1 MKICPTCNRLYRSG
15 IVLCSRDGSLLNSLR
30 EWQPGDSISEKF
42 RIVEKIGHG
51 SLGPAFRA
59 KVLPFGGI
67 RVLKCLTAR
76 LADDER
82 LMERFQQ
89 EIHTVSALRHLNAA
103 HIESLERSSDGR
115 PFIVMEYVPGL
126 SLREL
131 LIRGG
136 CMRALD
142 VVDIMTQVCA
152 ALDCAHWQG
161 IVHRNLTPDNLI
173 IAEEHDGA
181 PRVKLMEF
189 GIANLREAA
198 AEHGKQVGDVVMTEQ
213 GTVVGSVEYISPEQ
227 AAGTP
232 RKALDGRSDLYS
244 VGVMMFEALTG
255 DLPSATD
262 DPIGLLYQKE
272 EIAAN
277 ELLCGTVLKA
287 LQRDPDYRFQS
298 ATEMIVA
305 LREVS
310 HSLGKPSA
318 AALDTDVAVEPAR
331 VPLSAETSHPI
342 IEDAQ
347 NPPLIGIGWKNA
359 QPRTHR
365 YADRASQYPVKRAT
379 DAAAASA
386 DQNIEQIR
394 KAWAQTGG
402 QVPARRTPQ
411 GSRVQT
417 SLLVVVCVS
426 TFLLASWV
434 VYRGPAVL
442 VRMRERTAQS
452 GVTSA
457 PQHAPARDA
466 ASGPESH
473 EVHTSPL
480 EPLPESSKPATPQQA
495 YSPHLP
501 APSAEENAAHAPPS
515 AGWQSS
521 RHKAESPTA
530 VPSGDR
536 RRSAALTPQAASPE
550 VIKGASSP
558 EAEIN
563 KKIAL
568 GWLLVERK
576 DYAGAI
582 ESFTAAL
589 RMDPSNVEAQAA
601 LRLARFASQNPTVD
615 VLPADSSAGKE
626 RDERGKQ

>member
-1 MKICPTCNRLYRSG
+1 MKVCPTCNRLYRSG

-67 RVLKCLTAR
+67 RALKCLTAR
-76 LADDER
+76 LADDDR

-89 EIHTVSALRHLNAA
+89 EILTASALRHLNAA

-152 ALDCAHWQG
+152 VLDCAHWHRM
-161 IVHRNLTPDNLI
+161 VHRNLTPDNLI

-181 PRVKLMEF
+181 PRVKVMEF

-198 AEHGKQVGDVVMTEQ
+198 AEHGKEVGDVVTTEH
-213 GTVVGSVEYISPEQ
+213 GTVVGSAEYISPEQ
-227 AAGTP
+227 TAGTP
-232 RKALDGRSDLYS
+232 RNALDGRSDLYS
-244 VGVMMFEALTG
+244 VGVMMYEALTG
-255 DLPSATD
+255 DLPSAGNN
-262 DPIGLLYQKE
+262 PIGLLYQKQ
-272 EIAAN
+272 EIAVS

-298 ATEMIVA
+298 ATEMIAA

-310 HSLGKPSA
+310 HSLGKPSSVEVDPA
-318 AALDTDVAVEPAR
+318 IAEEPAR
-331 VPLSAETSHPI
+331 VSLSAETSHPI
-342 IEDAQ
+342 IEVAQ
-347 NPPLIGIGWKNA
+347 DSPLTSPGRKNA
-359 QPRTHR
+359 QPRSHR
-365 YADRASQYPVKRAT
+365 YPGRPSQYPAKRRI
-379 DAAAASA
+379 DLAAASA
-386 DQNIEQIR
+386 DRNIEQIR
-394 KAWAQTGG
+394 KAWAQTAG
-402 QVPARRTPQ
+402 QVPARGVLQ
-411 GSRVQT
+411 GNRART
-417 SLLVVVCVS
+417 SLLVVVCAS
-426 TFLLASWV
+426 TFLLVSWV
-434 VYRGPAVL
+434 VYRGPAL
-442 VRMRERTAQS
+442 LAKMRERTAQS
-452 GVTSA
+452 GGTSA

-466 ASGPESH
+466 ASDLESH
-473 EVHTSPL
+473 EVHTSAV
-480 EPLPESSKPATPQQA
+480 EPQPESPEPATPQQA
-495 YSPHLP
+495 YGPHLP
-501 APSAEENAAHAPPS
+501 APSAEENAVHIPAS
-515 AGWQSS
+515 RGWQSS
-521 RHKAESPTA
+521 RQKAESTTA
-530 VPSGDR
+530 VRSGER
-536 RRSAALTPQAASPE
+536 ESATLTPQAASPE
-550 VIKGASSP
+550 ESKAASSP
-558 EAEIN
+558 QAQIN
-563 KKIAL
+563 ERIAM

-576 DYAGAI
+576 DYPGAI

-601 LRLARFASQNPTVD
+601 LRLARFANQHPKVD
-615 VLPADSSAGKE
+615 ILPSDSSADKE
-626 RDERGKQ
+626 RDERGQQ